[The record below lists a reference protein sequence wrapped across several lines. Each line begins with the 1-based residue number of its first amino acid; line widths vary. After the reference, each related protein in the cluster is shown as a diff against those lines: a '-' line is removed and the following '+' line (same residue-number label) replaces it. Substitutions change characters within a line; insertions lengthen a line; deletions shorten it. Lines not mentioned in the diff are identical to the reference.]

1 MKVYIN
7 ERSIDRQ
14 AKDHQEAMSILTTLA
29 KVVSKSKSIALENKS
44 FRTKCFLDREIINGV
59 TVKSVLVKAV
69 ARQSA
74 SEELARKFTLMTLMS
89 RPHTEDRHLGVDD
102 TIHDETGACLKS
114 SCFDDSAESISG
126 SLMISAENNHAYI
139 DERISY
145 RSSIYGLITSH
156 NIYNEEMLDN
166 LTWLF
171 EHNPKHGS
179 KPRQVAG
186 VIISEMNLPHEKA
199 QKTLTNG
206 LKINSKIYGFVDG
219 SWYQYHCHHTNKYH
233 GFKVTLS
240 ENDPDHCLVLK
251 KMTALGFKNDC
262 GQVFL

>member
-14 AKDHQEAMSILTTLA
+14 AKDHHEAMSILTTLA
-29 KVVSKSKSIALENKS
+29 KVVSKSKSIAFESKS
-44 FRTKCFLDREIINGV
+44 FRTKCFLDKEIINGV
-59 TVKSVLVKAV
+59 TVKSVLVQAV
-69 ARQSA
+69 AKQSA
-74 SEELARKFTLMTLMS
+74 SEELARKFTLLTLMS
-89 RPHTEDRHLGVDD
+89 RPHTEDRHLDEND
-102 TIHDETGACLKS
+102 TIHDEVGTCLKS
-114 SCFDDSAESISG
+114 SCFDDAAESISG
-126 SLMISAENNHAYI
+126 SLMISAINSHKYTG
-139 DERISY
+139 ERISY
-145 RSSIYGLITSH
+145 SSSLYGNITSY
-156 NIYNEEMLDN
+156 NIHTEEMLN
-166 LTWLF
+166 TLTWVF
-171 EHNPKHGS
+171 EHNPKHGT

-186 VIISEMNLPHEKA
+186 VKISEMNLSHEQA

-206 LKINSKIYGFVDG
+206 LKVNAKIYGFVDG
-219 SWYQYHCHHTNKYH
+219 SWYQYHCHHANKYH